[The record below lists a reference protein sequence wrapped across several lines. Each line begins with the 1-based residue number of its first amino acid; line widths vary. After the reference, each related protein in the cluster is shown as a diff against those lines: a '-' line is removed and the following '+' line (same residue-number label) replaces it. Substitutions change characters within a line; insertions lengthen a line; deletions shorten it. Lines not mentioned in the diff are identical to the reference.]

1 MPLRHH
7 QSPTLASTA
16 HCTYTEPPGSGDGD
30 EASTATVVSVPG
42 RKKEFEL
49 GTTEAV
55 LGQCA
60 AALRAVGHAP
70 PRRRS
75 DAILLGSEEGFV
87 QAGPGVVGTRGR
99 KG

>member
-1 MPLRHH
+1 M
-7 QSPTLASTA
+7 
-16 HCTYTEPPGSGDGD
+16 
-30 EASTATVVSVPG
+30 VSVPG

-70 PRRRS
+70 PRLRS
-75 DAILLGSEEGFV
+75 DAIYSGE
-87 QAGPGVVGTRGR
+87 R
-99 KG
+99 KGSCRQARVLWEPVAGRVSGFRI